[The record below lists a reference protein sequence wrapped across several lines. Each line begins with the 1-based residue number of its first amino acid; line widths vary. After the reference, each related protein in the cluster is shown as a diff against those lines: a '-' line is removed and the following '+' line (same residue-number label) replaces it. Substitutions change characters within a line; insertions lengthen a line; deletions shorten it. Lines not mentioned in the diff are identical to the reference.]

1 MKLPGVGCRVSGV
14 GLEAGVFS
22 GQYSVFRQGRQPG
35 RGMDGEIVRIVQWGG
50 VWHSV
55 VKIEREPC
63 KVI

>member
-1 MKLPGVGCRVSGV
+1 VWGV
-14 GLEAGVFS
+14 GLEAGVVR
-22 GQYSVFRQGRQPG
+22 GQYSLYRQVRQ
-35 RGMDGEIVRIVQWGG
+35 RGWVMDGELVRIVQWGG